1 MIARGYKTHLRL
13 NINFNQI
20 FLKCDRADG
29 GANFQ
34 SYLAAKRILTLLVF
48 RADPLLKH
56 KFALAFLMAFARF
69 WARWL
74 NLPTIFAFKLYPNQL
89 FSAQKIDEIHALG
102 YLAHGL

>member
-1 MIARGYKTHLRL
+1 MIARGYKIHLNL
-13 NINFNQI
+13 NMNFNYTL
-20 FLKCDRADG
+20 LKYDRADG

-69 WARWL
+69 WAKQL
-74 NLPTIFAFKLYPNQL
+74 NLLAIFAFKLYPNQL
-89 FSAQKIDEIHALG
+89 FSTQKIDEIHALG